1 MNLAAPTPPASVVIV
16 TLGDSSDRPG
26 AIGCLSAVESVVSRA
41 AFDRNS
47 THLASFFFNQ
57 IDRNELTR
65 STTGLGS
72 NTFLHQRAGKIIAS
86 ELERYRCKLNP
97 EFKPRGLQFFYPSA
111 KEQPIKRI

>member
-1 MNLAAPTPPASVVIV
+1 MRCISPRLKFAPPTPPASVVIV

-26 AIGCLSAVESVVSRA
+26 AIGCLSAVESVISRA

-47 THLASFFFNQ
+47 TYLASFFFNQ

-86 ELERYRCKLNP
+86 ELVRYCFKLTPLFNP
-97 EFKPRGLQFFYPSA
+97 LGVQ
-111 KEQPIKRI
+111 